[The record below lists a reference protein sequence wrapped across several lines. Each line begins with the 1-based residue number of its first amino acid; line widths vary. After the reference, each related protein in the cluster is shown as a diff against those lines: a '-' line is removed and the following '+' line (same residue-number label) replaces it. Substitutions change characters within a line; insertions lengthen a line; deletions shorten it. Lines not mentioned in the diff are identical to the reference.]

1 MKKKVKEG
9 EKEGVKK
16 MKKKKVTSTDV
27 ASTSAPDNNPEE
39 TPSAPVP
46 TSQTA
51 KPPPKPEPEPMDED
65 DDIFAGAG
73 EYAGIEVGDDEDDD
87 SEPEKKGQDEGH
99 EASDGEIPEAPR
111 GRWVDVDGPTPA
123 PRKSSSP
130 SRINLANSSR
140 MSTSPQLVPAQVEEG
155 EEEEGAI
162 SVRLQ
167 PLASSTVPSIRDL
180 LAMDEEVEKAE
191 KRKARKEKKK
201 EKGALSAEGK
211 VDRDYQR

>member
-1 MKKKVKEG
+1 
-9 EKEGVKK
+9 
-16 MKKKKVTSTDV
+16 
-27 ASTSAPDNNPEE
+27 
-39 TPSAPVP
+39 
-46 TSQTA
+46 
-51 KPPPKPEPEPMDED
+51 MDED

-73 EYAGIEVGDDEDDD
+73 DYAGIEVGDDEDED
-87 SEPEKKGQDEGH
+87 SEPEKKDQDEDH
-99 EASDGEIPEAPR
+99 EASDGEILEAPR
-111 GRWVDVDGPTPA
+111 GRWVEVDGPTPA
-123 PRKSSSP
+123 PRKPSSP
-130 SRINLANSSR
+130 SRVNLPKSPR
-140 MSTSPQLVPAQVEEG
+140 MSTSPQPVGSQVEEG
-155 EEEEGAI
+155 EEEEEAI